1 MKIGIDIDDV
11 LADSLPYYTRAFN
24 QRFGLQIDLADAAWR
39 IFDRFPWIPR
49 QEAHDFFSELIEAGF
64 FSSRPLLPGAKE
76 AVESLAEDGH
86 RLFIITGRSP
96 ADEPITRSWLTH
108 VGLLSRF
115 EAVMHKAREPVD
127 RHKSGA
133 ASELQLDVF
142 IEDELAVA
150 TAVAEAAIPV
160 LLFDRPWNQGVLPG
174 NLRRVR
180 SWTEAL
186 IQIAYL
192 NGGEGKEKAGNT
204 SGLR

>member
-39 IFDRFPWIPR
+39 ILDRFPWIPR

-142 IEDELAVA
+142 IEDELAVCYLA
-150 TAVAEAAIPV
+150 ICAVSA
-160 LLFDRPWNQGVLPG
+160 PG
-174 NLRRVR
+174 QRR
-180 SWTEAL
+180 
-186 IQIAYL
+186 
-192 NGGEGKEKAGNT
+192 
-204 SGLR
+204 

>member
-11 LADSLPYYTRAFN
+11 LADSLPHYTQAFN

-39 IFDRFPWIPR
+39 IFDRFPRVSR
-49 QEAHDFFSELIEAGF
+49 QEAHDFFSGLIEAGF
-64 FSSRPLLPGAKE
+64 FSSRPLMPGAKE

-86 RLFIITGRSP
+86 RLFIITGRAP
-96 ADEPITRSWLTH
+96 QDEAVTRRWLTH
-108 VGLLSRF
+108 AGLLSRF
-115 EAVMHKAREPVD
+115 EAVIHKAREPVG

-150 TAVAEAAIPV
+150 IAVAETAVPV
-160 LLFDRPWNQGVLPG
+160 LLFDRPWNQGMLPG

-180 SWTEAL
+180 SWAEAL
-186 IQIAYL
+186 SEIVHL
-192 NGGEGKEKAGNT
+192 NGGGGKESAGNT
-204 SGLR
+204 SGLS

>member
-11 LADSLPYYTRAFN
+11 IADSLPYYTRAFN

-39 IFDRFPWIPR
+39 IFDRFPRISR
-49 QEAHDFFSELIEAGF
+49 QEANDFFSELIEAGF

-86 RLFIITGRSP
+86 RLFIITGRAP
-96 ADEPITRSWLTH
+96 QEEAITKNWLTH

-115 EAVMHKAREPVD
+115 EAVMHKAREPVG

-150 TAVAEAAIPV
+150 TAVAETAISV

-174 NLRRVR
+174 NVHRVC
-180 SWTEAL
+180 SWSEAL
-186 IQIAYL
+186 VQIATL
-192 NGGEGKEKAGNT
+192 NGGG
-204 SGLR
+204 

>member
-39 IFDRFPWIPR
+39 IFDRFPWISR

-86 RLFIITGRSP
+86 HLFIITGRAP
-96 ADEPITRSWLTH
+96 QDEAITKNWLTH

-115 EAVMHKAREPVD
+115 EVVMHKAREPVG

-150 TAVAEAAIPV
+150 TAVGETAIPV

-186 IQIAYL
+186 KQIAEL
-192 NGGEGKEKAGNT
+192 NGAEGKERAGDNPV
-204 SGLR
+204 

>member
-39 IFDRFPWIPR
+39 ILDRFPWIPR

-86 RLFIITGRSP
+86 RLFIITGRAP
-96 ADEPITRSWLTH
+96 QDEAITRSWLTH

-115 EAVMHKAREPVD
+115 ETVVHKAREPVG

-150 TAVAEAAIPV
+150 TAVAETAIPV
-160 LLFDRPWNQGVLPG
+160 LLFDHPWNQGLLPG
-174 NLRRVR
+174 NVCRVR
-180 SWTEAL
+180 SWAEAL
-186 IQIAYL
+186 TEIAHL
-192 NGGEGKEKAGNT
+192 NGGGGKESAGNN
-204 SGLR
+204 SV

>member
-39 IFDRFPWIPR
+39 IFDRFPRISR
-49 QEAHDFFSELIEAGF
+49 QEAHDFFSGLIEAGF

-76 AVESLAEDGH
+76 AVESLSEDGH
-86 RLFIITGRSP
+86 RMFIITGRAP
-96 ADEPITRSWLTH
+96 QDEAITRSWLTH

-115 EAVMHKAREPVD
+115 EAVIHRAREPVD

-133 ASELQLDVF
+133 ASGLQLDVF

-150 TAVAEAAIPV
+150 TAVAETAIPV
-160 LLFDRPWNQGVLPG
+160 LLYDQPWNRGVLPG
-174 NLRRVR
+174 NVCRIR

-192 NGGEGKEKAGNT
+192 NGGKGKEKVGDNPV
-204 SGLR
+204 

>member
-39 IFDRFPWIPR
+39 ILDRFPWIPR

-115 EAVMHKAREPVD
+115 EAVMHKAREPVG
-127 RHKSGA
+127 RHKSGV

-150 TAVAEAAIPV
+150 TAVAETAIPV
-160 LLFDRPWNQGVLPG
+160 LLFDHPWNQGLLPG
-174 NLRRVR
+174 NVCRVR
-180 SWTEAL
+180 SWA
-186 IQIAYL
+186 
-192 NGGEGKEKAGNT
+192 
-204 SGLR
+204 